1 MTAAN
6 IFLRA
11 ISLIGYTGDSHIESM
26 KQRAIP
32 LINAAYID
40 VCRAKNIEFTP
51 IKSMSD
57 SLALE
62 EELALDVMVYG
73 LAMFIAQSEGDDEIS
88 AFFCD
93 LYNRKRGSLA
103 TSDRIIDVM
112 PRG

>member
-11 ISLIGYTGDSHIESM
+11 VSLIGYTGDSHIESM

-32 LINAAYID
+32 LVNAAYID

-73 LAMFIAQSEGDDEIS
+73 LAMFIAQSEGDDEIR

>member
-11 ISLIGYTGDSHIESM
+11 VSLIGYTGDSHIESM

-32 LINAAYID
+32 LVNAAYIN

>member
-6 IFLRA
+6 IFSKA
-11 ISLIGYTGDSHIESM
+11 ISLIGYTGDSHIESI

-51 IKSMSD
+51 IKAMSD
-57 SLALE
+57 ELLIDE
-62 EELALDVMVYG
+62 KLALDVLVYG

-103 TSDRIIDVM
+103 TSDRIIDVL

>member
-6 IFLRA
+6 IFSKA
-11 ISLIGYTGDSHIESM
+11 ISLIGYTGDSHIESI

-51 IKSMSD
+51 IKAMSD
-57 SLALE
+57 ELLIDE
-62 EELALDVMVYG
+62 KLALDVLVYG

-103 TSDRIIDVM
+103 TSDRIIDVL
-112 PRG
+112 PCG

>member
-11 ISLIGYTGDSHIESM
+11 ISLIGYTGDSHIESI

-57 SLALE
+57 ELLIDE
-62 EELALDVMVYG
+62 KLALDVLVYG

-103 TSDRIIDVM
+103 TSDRILDVL

>member
-6 IFLRA
+6 IFSKA
-11 ISLIGYTGDSHIESM
+11 ISLIGYTGDSHIESI

-40 VCRAKNIEFTP
+40 VCRAKNIEFEP
-51 IKSMSD
+51 IKALSD
-57 SLALE
+57 ELLVDE
-62 EELALDVMVYG
+62 KLALDVLVYG
-73 LAMFIAQSEGDDEIS
+73 LSMFIAQSEGDDEIS

-103 TSDRIIDVM
+103 TSDRIIDVL

>member
-11 ISLIGYTGDSHIESM
+11 VSLIGYTGDSHIESM

-32 LINAAYID
+32 LVNAAYID

-51 IKSMSD
+51 ITSMSD

>member
-11 ISLIGYTGDSHIESM
+11 ISLIGYTGDSHIESI

-57 SLALE
+57 ELLIDE
-62 EELALDVMVYG
+62 KLALDVLVYG

-103 TSDRIIDVM
+103 TSDRIIDVL

>member
-6 IFLRA
+6 IFSKA
-11 ISLIGYTGDSHIESM
+11 ISLIGYTGDSHIESI
-26 KQRAIP
+26 KQRAIS

-40 VCRAKNIEFTP
+40 VCRAKNIEFEP
-51 IKSMSD
+51 IKALSD
-57 SLALE
+57 ELLVDE
-62 EELALDVMVYG
+62 KLALDVLIYG

-103 TSDRIIDVM
+103 TSDRIIDVL
-112 PRG
+112 PCG

>member
-6 IFLRA
+6 IFSKA
-11 ISLIGYTGDSHIESM
+11 ISLIGYTGDSHIESI

-51 IKSMSD
+51 IKAMSD
-57 SLALE
+57 ELLVDE
-62 EELALDVMVYG
+62 KLALDVLIYG

-103 TSDRIIDVM
+103 TSDRIIDVL